1 MILMKKLLYF
11 NKKFLEKTKKKYN
24 LDYYISP
31 HPRSNIS
38 QLKNYFG
45 SQISKMN
52 TLETIKNS
60 KFVICHDS
68 TASNFAFLFN
78 KPIISIYDN
87 ELASSKYNH
96 LKEIKDF
103 VKEQMP
109 RS

>member
-1 MILMKKLLYF
+1 M
-11 NKKFLEKTKKKYN
+11 
-24 LDYYISP
+24 DYYISP

-96 LKEIKDF
+96 LKEIKRFCKRTNASLLNIHEDQI
-103 VKEQMP
+103 KATDLIISEI
-109 RS
+109 